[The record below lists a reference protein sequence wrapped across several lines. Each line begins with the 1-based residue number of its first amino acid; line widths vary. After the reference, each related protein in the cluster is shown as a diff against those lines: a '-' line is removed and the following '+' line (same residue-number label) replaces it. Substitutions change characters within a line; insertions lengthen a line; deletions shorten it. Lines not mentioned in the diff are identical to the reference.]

1 VPGIDSKSFIE
12 AHKESLLDMD
22 PEDLEQIALLY
33 DNVRFVRRKNKLMKG
48 NSDSQLASDFDQ
60 HLKACMT

>member
-1 VPGIDSKSFIE
+1 
-12 AHKESLLDMD
+12 MD

-48 NSDSQLASDFDQ
+48 NSDN
-60 HLKACMT
+60 